1 MHTEFWSEN
10 LKGRNN
16 SEDLG
21 EDGKNIRMDLRE
33 IGCEIVDWI
42 HLAQDS
48 DHWRAL
54 VNMVM
59 TIHVPKNTVN
69 FLTS

>member
-42 HLAQDS
+42 HMAQDRG
-48 DHWRAL
+48 HWRAL
-54 VNMVM
+54 VNMV
-59 TIHVPKNTVN
+59 INFRVP
-69 FLTS
+69 